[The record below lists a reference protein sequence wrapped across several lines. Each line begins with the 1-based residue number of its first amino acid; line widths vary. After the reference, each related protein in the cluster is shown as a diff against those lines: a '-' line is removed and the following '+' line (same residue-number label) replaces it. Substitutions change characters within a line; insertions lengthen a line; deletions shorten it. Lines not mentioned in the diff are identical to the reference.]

1 MPDTLES
8 IELRRQ
14 ILKHYS
20 DEEFQI
26 LLELPIWLIA
36 GTAQVD
42 KTGPVSFN
50 MELKAG
56 LEFMQ
61 AAVEPFG
68 GNALLQECFAFAR
81 GLTKDEL
88 PTEKTL
94 VSGDAVLEQVDLAL
108 SILGDDPDGPGYR
121 AFLVALA
128 QQVAHEAG
136 EGLFG
141 RGQKVSVE
149 EASFLQALKQRVG
162 IN

>member
-1 MPDTLES
+1 LN
-8 IELRRQ
+8 
-14 ILKHYS
+14 LKLYT
-20 DEEFQI
+20 DEERQI

-42 KTGPVSFN
+42 KTGPVSFT

-61 AAVEPFG
+61 AAVEPFQ
-68 GNALLQECFAFAR
+68 GNVLLQECFALAQ
-81 GLTKDEL
+81 GLTKDEM
-88 PTEKTL
+88 PTEKNL
-94 VSGDAVLEQVDLAL
+94 VSGDAVLEQVDVAL

-136 EGLFG
+136 EGMFG
-141 RGQKVSVE
+141 RGEKVSQE
-149 EASFLQALKQRVG
+149 EASFILALKQRLG
-162 IN
+162 I

>member
-1 MPDTLES
+1 M
-8 IELRRQ
+8 RA
-14 ILKHYS
+14 YS
-20 DEEFQI
+20 DEERQI

-42 KTGPVSFN
+42 QTGPVSFT

-61 AAVEPFG
+61 AAVEPFQ
-68 GNALLQECFAFAR
+68 GNGLLQECFALAQ

-88 PTEKTL
+88 PSEKTL
-94 VSGDAVLEQVDLAL
+94 VGADAVLDQVDLAV

-121 AFLVALA
+121 AFLLALA

-141 RGQKVSVE
+141 RGQKVSAE
-149 EASFLQALKQRVG
+149 EAGFIQALKQRLG
-162 IN
+162 IP

>member
-1 MPDTLES
+1 M
-8 IELRRQ
+8 
-14 ILKHYS
+14 KHYS
-20 DEEFQI
+20 DEELQI

-42 KTGPVSFN
+42 KTGPVSFT

-61 AAVEPFG
+61 AAVEPFQ
-68 GNALLQECFAFAR
+68 GNVLLQECFAFASN
-81 GLTKDEL
+81 LTKDEL

-94 VSGDAVLEQVDLAL
+94 VSGNAVLEQVDLVL

-136 EGLFG
+136 EGMFG
-141 RGQKVSVE
+141 RGEKISSE
-149 EASFLQALKQRVG
+149 EAGFLQALKQRAG

>member
-1 MPDTLES
+1 MKAYT
-8 IELRRQ
+8 
-14 ILKHYS
+14 
-20 DEEFQI
+20 DEERQI

-42 KTGPVSFN
+42 KTGPVSFT

-61 AAVEPFG
+61 AAVEPFQ
-68 GNALLQECFAFAR
+68 GNALLQECFALAQN
-81 GLTKDEL
+81 LTKDDL
-88 PTEKTL
+88 PTDKTM
-94 VSGDAVLEQVDLAL
+94 VSADAVLEQIDVAL

-141 RGQKVSVE
+141 RGQKVSAE
-149 EASFLQALKQRVG
+149 EASFIQALKQRVG
-162 IN
+162 IP